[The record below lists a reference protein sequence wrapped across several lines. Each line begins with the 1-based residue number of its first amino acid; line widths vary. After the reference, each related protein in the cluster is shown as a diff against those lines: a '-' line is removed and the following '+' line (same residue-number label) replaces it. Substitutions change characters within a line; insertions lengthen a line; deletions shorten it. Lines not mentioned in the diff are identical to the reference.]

1 MGACRAEDP
10 APCDMNEFAHGKGET
25 QFMNLAFN
33 LNPIIALTVPYSI
46 LGSGLVLLPTEDLK
60 QAIVSFFFR
69 SSTGKASTGGFDDL
83 NDDNSTFASEGRVI
97 ANLPGLTISLIGEF
111 LNQNSLLRHRE
122 AMEGACHQMR
132 VCGRILV

>member
-1 MGACRAEDP
+1 
-10 APCDMNEFAHGKGET
+10 MNEFAHGKGET
-25 QFMNLAFN
+25 QFSNLAFN
-33 LNPIIALTVPYSI
+33 LNPIIALTVRYSI

-69 SSTGKASTGGFDDL
+69 SSTGKVSTGGFDDL
-83 NDDNSTFASEGRVI
+83 NDDNLTFASERRVI